1 MRLEPRKYLYNIQ
14 RATALL
20 REFTTGHS
28 EEHQWLNN

>member
-1 MRLEPRKYLYNIQ
+1 MRLEPRRYLYDIQ

-28 EEHQWLNN
+28 REHRWLTN